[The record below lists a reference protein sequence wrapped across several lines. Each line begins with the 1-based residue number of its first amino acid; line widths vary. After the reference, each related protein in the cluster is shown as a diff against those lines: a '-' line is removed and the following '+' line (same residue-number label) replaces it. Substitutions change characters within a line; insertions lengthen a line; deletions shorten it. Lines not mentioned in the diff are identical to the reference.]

1 MRESALELQYAPFTI
16 VRDRREKAPW
26 YFHDIEQR
34 KRDGG
39 GHLVVESVVRTIR
52 TGDYTIDGLEKCLS
66 IERKSVADLVRCV
79 CGKDRRRFV
88 GGGGQLDRLN
98 DLQSGHVVIEGG
110 WPQIIKEADRNRY
123 DRRAC
128 AVTIISAAMR
138 RFPAVHW
145 WTFPGKRMAEIMAF
159 RILEYGWKMHGLDLW
174 TTKENGDGEE
184 RS

>member
-79 CGKDRRRFV
+79 CGKDLRRCV
-88 GGGGQLDRLN
+88 GGGGAQC
-98 DLQSGHVVIEGG
+98 
-110 WPQIIKEADRNRY
+110 ADRGCRAAARGGARY
-123 DRRAC
+123 EGTGRAVVNATTGTEQCDQPARRRGTQGAARRTRGRGAG
-128 AVTIISAAMR
+128 AVGLQKTIQKKSQNQ
-138 RFPAVHW
+138 
-145 WTFPGKRMAEIMAF
+145 
-159 RILEYGWKMHGLDLW
+159 KM
-174 TTKENGDGEE
+174 E
-184 RS
+184 